1 MKQYAYIRVSSK
13 DQNVDR
19 QLAALEP
26 YQIPKKQIYCDWQSG
41 KDFERPAYQKLLRRL
56 KRGDLLIVKS
66 IDRLG
71 RNYNEIL
78 EQWALITKKIGAD
91 ILVLDMALLD
101 TREQGSDLTG
111 AFIADLVLQILAYVA
126 QTEREFIRQRQAEGI
141 AAARA
146 KGVRFGRKPDPLPPR
161 FEEVC
166 RRYASGQLSVRK
178 AAKELGMSNSSFYRK
193 WRQLRCPREAETPD
207 ERGEEP
213 VFYQESAALHDKKL
227 SKKIIPKGRL
237 NGTPKNGTTFGQ

>member
-26 YQIPKKQIYCDWQSG
+26 YHIPQNQIYCDHQSG
-41 KDFERPAYQKLLRRL
+41 KDFDRPAYKKLLRRIR
-56 KRGDLLIVKS
+56 RGDLLIVKS

-71 RNYNEIL
+71 RNYDEIL
-78 EQWALITKKIGAD
+78 EQWATITKKIGAD

-101 TREQGSDLTG
+101 TRERNGDLTG

-141 AAARA
+141 AAAKE
-146 KGVRFGRKPDPLPPR
+146 KGVQFGRKPDPLPDQ
-161 FEEVC
+161 FEEIC
-166 RRYASGQLSVRK
+166 CQYAEGRISVRK
-178 AAKELGMSNSSFYRK
+178 AAKALGMSKSSFHRK
-193 WRQLRCPREAETPD
+193 
-207 ERGEEP
+207 
-213 VFYQESAALHDKKL
+213 YQKSGAKRVQEIDLTINEKDKKL
-227 SKKIIPKGRL
+227 SEKTIPRGRL
-237 NGTPKNGTTFGQ
+237 YGTPKNGTMFG

>member
-19 QLAALEP
+19 QFAALEP
-26 YQIPKKQIYCDWQSG
+26 FDLSPKQIYCDRQSG
-41 KDFERPAYQKLLRRL
+41 KDFERPAYQKLIRRL
-56 KRGDLLIVKS
+56 RKGDLLIVKS

-101 TREQGSDLTG
+101 TRERGGDLTG

-141 AAARA
+141 AAAKA
-146 KGVRFGRKPDPLPPR
+146 KGVRFGRKPDALPPR
-161 FEEVC
+161 FEEIC
-166 RRYASGQLSVRK
+166 QLYASGQLSVRK
-178 AAKELGMSNSSFYRK
+178 AAKELGMSKSSFYRK
-193 WRQLRCPREAETPD
+193 CRRFLDASAAESGEKSD
-207 ERGEEP
+207 EREDNP
-213 VFYQESAALHDKKL
+213 LYRQEHEAKQNENL
-227 SKKIIPKGRL
+227 SKIIIPTGRL
-237 NGTPKNGTTFGQ
+237 

>member
-26 YQIPKKQIYCDWQSG
+26 HQIPKKQIYCDRQSG
-41 KDFERPAYQKLLRRL
+41 RDFERPAYQKLLRRL

-78 EQWALITKKIGAD
+78 EQWAMITKKIGAD

-101 TREQGSDLTG
+101 TRERGGDLTG

-126 QTEREFIRQRQAEGI
+126 QAEREFIRQRQAEGI
-141 AAARA
+141 AAAKAR
-146 KGVRFGRKPDPLPPR
+146 GVRFGRRPDELPPR
-161 FEEVC
+161 FEEIC
-166 RRYASGQLSVRK
+166 RLYASGQLSVRK
-178 AAKELGMSNSSFYRK
+178 AAKELGMSKSSFYRK
-193 WRQLRCPREAETPD
+193 CRRFLDASEAESGEKSD
-207 ERGEEP
+207 EREDRSLSRQKHEAK
-213 VFYQESAALHDKKL
+213 QNENL
-227 SKKIIPKGRL
+227 SKIIIPIGRL
-237 NGTPKNGTTFGQ
+237 

>member
-19 QLAALEP
+19 QFAALEP
-26 YQIPKKQIYCDWQSG
+26 YKIPPKQIYCDRQSG
-41 KDFERPAYQKLLRRL
+41 KDFERPAYQKLIRRL
-56 KRGDLLIVKS
+56 RKGDLLIVKS

-101 TREQGSDLTG
+101 TRERGGDLTG

-126 QTEREFIRQRQAEGI
+126 QTEREFIRQRQAEGK
-141 AAARA
+141 R
-146 KGVRFGRKPDPLPPR
+146 PLTVAVVGC
-161 FEEVC
+161 EVNGPGE
-166 RRYASGQLSVRK
+166 A
-178 AAKELGMSNSSFYRK
+178 
-193 WRQLRCPREAETPD
+193 READLGVAGGNGKGLLFRKGEKLKVVD
-207 ERGEEP
+207 ESEIT
-213 VFYQESAALHDKKL
+213 SALVELVKHYED
-227 SKKIIPKGRL
+227 I
-237 NGTPKNGTTFGQ
+237 